1 MNSLSIFSKYKLM
14 LILGSCS
21 FAMNV
26 VHIRQPYDTL
36 HVDLFNSIKL
46 KNENNYVS
54 KKTDL
59 TIF

>member
-1 MNSLSIFSKYKLM
+1 M

-21 FAMNV
+21 CSFAMND